1 MGSDRTEEDQ
11 LAAVE
16 RGFSTLL
23 RWGNLP
29 RVRERFIAAGGV
41 ALDPGSYSI
50 LRRLDEL
57 GPTRLSELAHLV
69 GLDLSTASRQ
79 VQHLQGAALVERVA
93 VQQDRRASL
102 LSLTDEGR
110 GVLARSRVA
119 RRAVITELI
128 SGWSPAEREQ
138 LAWMLNRLADE
149 LVAFGCRGPEA
160 RARPAANATAIV
172 EAAPGRLAP
181 TAIMEGTRRDEH
193 HH

>member
-1 MGSDRTEEDQ
+1 MSSGATEEDQ
-11 LAAVE
+11 LAAIE

-29 RVRERFIAAGGV
+29 RIRERFIAAGGV
-41 ALDPGSYSI
+41 ALDAGSYSI
-50 LRRLDEL
+50 LRRLDER
-57 GPTRLSELAHLV
+57 GAMRLSELAQLV

-79 VQHLQGAALVERVA
+79 VQHLQGTALVERVA
-93 VQQDRRASL
+93 VEEDRRASL

-128 SGWSPAEREQ
+128 SGWSPAEREK

-149 LVAFGCRGPEA
+149 LVAFGCRGPET
-160 RARPAANATAIV
+160 RLRPAADAPATV
-172 EAAPGRLAP
+172 QAAEDRPPLRATGEGTRLAP
-181 TAIMEGTRRDEH
+181 
-193 HH
+193 